1 MTSWLDG
8 VLVSILGS
16 LCIAIL
22 FLFCREKS
30 RYKYSI
36 GIARFQ
42 ESRCIKIRWR
52 SVVKRVDDVNCFLE
66 IMMRFFFLSRTYF
79 HVHESLDASDMENYR
94 ILNFRLFKIVFST
107 LIFRAEMQK
116 FKFSAFFISFSF
128 SKNA

>member
-52 SVVKRVDDVNCFLE
+52 CVVKRDDDVNCFLE
-66 IMMRFFFLSRTYF
+66 IMMRFFCLSRTYF
-79 HVHESLDASDMENYR
+79 HVHESLDASEKEINR
-94 ILNFRLFKIVFST
+94 ILNVFLKPFS
-107 LIFRAEMQK
+107 FRAEK
-116 FKFSAFFISFSF
+116 
-128 SKNA
+128 